1 MNAPSL
7 VVASTF
13 AIDRL
18 FDQDGR
24 IIQEQSGGPCL
35 FIRQVLE
42 RENIPFVTLTPSE
55 PARVDIRIQNGE
67 EIGSVVY
74 VPTFPVDWKTI
85 LAPNLFIST
94 IQDEISLE
102 GIEEYSGRLFMDAQG
117 FVRLSKQQGL
127 KWSLSDSLRQQVF
140 CLKATEDECGF
151 IDPAFIEE
159 QKTRLLLITRGA
171 KGATYWISGKRLEVA
186 PKEMIRSSDT
196 LGAGDTF
203 FTYIIAGILRE
214 QPIEEAAQEAVQ
226 KTSDF
231 LASKSHH
238 TTSL

>member
-7 VVASTF
+7 FVASTL

-35 FIRQVLE
+35 FIRRVLE
-42 RENIPFVTLTPSE
+42 RENIPFTALTPSE
-55 PARVDIRIQNGE
+55 PARVDIRIQSGE

-74 VPTFPVDWKTI
+74 VPTFPIDWKTI
-85 LAPNLFIST
+85 LAPNLLIST

-102 GIEEYSGRLFMDAQG
+102 GVEEYSGRLFMDVQG
-117 FVRLSKQQGL
+117 FVRLLKQQGL
-127 KWSLSDSLRQQVF
+127 KWRLSDSLKQQVF
-140 CLKATEDECGF
+140 CLKATEDECRF

-159 QKTRLLLITRGA
+159 QKTRLLLMTRGA
-171 KGATYWISGKRLEVA
+171 KGVMYWVSGMRFEVA
-186 PKEMIRSSDT
+186 PKEVIRTSDT

-203 FTYIIAGILRE
+203 FAYVVAGILRG
-214 QPIEEAAQEAVQ
+214 QPIKKVVQEAVQ

-231 LASKSHH
+231 LTSKSHH
-238 TTSL
+238 TTPL